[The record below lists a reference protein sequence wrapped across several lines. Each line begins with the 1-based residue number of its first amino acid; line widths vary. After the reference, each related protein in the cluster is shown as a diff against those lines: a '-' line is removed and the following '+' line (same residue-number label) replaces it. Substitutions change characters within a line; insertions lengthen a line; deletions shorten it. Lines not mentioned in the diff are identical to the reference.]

1 MLEKIQYYLSVADAA
16 IKKLADA
23 KKANIEKH
31 EAEYAKACKD
41 AETSS
46 TKLEEDKKKAIEAA
60 KEKKEKH
67 SRNKSGAMTANY
79 RHYMLV
85 AFFMNNGAKR
95 SHIKKF
101 Q

>member
-1 MLEKIQYYLSVADAA
+1 MQRSR
-16 IKKLADA
+16 KLADA

-60 KEKKEKH
+60 KKKKEK
-67 SRNKSGAMTANY
+67 AE
-79 RHYMLV
+79 
-85 AFFMNNGAKR
+85 
-95 SHIKKF
+95 
-101 Q
+101 